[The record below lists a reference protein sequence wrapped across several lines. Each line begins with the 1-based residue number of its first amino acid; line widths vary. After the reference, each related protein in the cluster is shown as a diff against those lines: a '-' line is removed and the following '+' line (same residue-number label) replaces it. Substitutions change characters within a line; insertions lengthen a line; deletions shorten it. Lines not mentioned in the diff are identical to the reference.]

1 MNYFEYLKTAFFTRW
16 NLLFVGAAGALG
28 LISGRPDVVWP
39 LAIAAEI
46 GYLGLLAS
54 HPRFQ
59 QAVDARRAGAMREK
73 TKQTNQA
80 SLERIMRTLPRHAME
95 RFAALRSRCLELR
108 QLALEMRGPIGSMGE
123 QPFEQAQT
131 ESLDRLLWVFL
142 RLLFTQHALNRFLHK
157 TSVQEIEQDV
167 ARIEQRLKQLEGD
180 DPQKLR
186 LRRTLEDN
194 LAASRERLANVRKAQ
209 DNLQLIELQIEQVEN
224 RIRAV
229 SELAVNRH
237 EPEFI
242 TSQVEFVADSMKQTE
257 ETLNEL
263 RFATGLDLAEEAP
276 PLLRPLSAKVIE

>member
-1 MNYFEYLKTAFFTRW
+1 MNYFEYLKAAFLTRW

-39 LAIAAEI
+39 LAMAAEV

-59 QAVDARRAGAMREK
+59 KAVDAQRARTVLSQ
-73 TKQTNQA
+73 TKQANQLT
-80 SLERIMRTLPRHAME
+80 LERIMRTLPKHSLE
-95 RFAALRSRCLELR
+95 RFGALRARCLELR
-108 QLALEMRGPIGSMGE
+108 QLALEMRGPIGPMDD
-123 QPFEQAQT
+123 QPFEQSQT

-142 RLLFTQHALNRFLHK
+142 RLLFAQHSLNRFLHK
-157 TSVQEIEQDV
+157 TGVQEIQQDI
-167 ARIEQRLKQLEGD
+167 ARIENRLEQLEGD

-194 LAASRERLANVRKAQ
+194 LAASRERLANLQKAQ
-209 DNLQLIELQIEQVEN
+209 DNLQLIDLQIEQVEN

-276 PLLRPLSAKVIE
+276 PLLRPLSAKVIQ